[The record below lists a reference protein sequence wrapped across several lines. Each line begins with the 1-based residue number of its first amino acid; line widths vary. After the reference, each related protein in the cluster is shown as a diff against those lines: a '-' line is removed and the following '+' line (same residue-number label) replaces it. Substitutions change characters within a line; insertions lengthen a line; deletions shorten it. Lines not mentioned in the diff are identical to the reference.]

1 MIEREELKPCPFCG
15 GKAEMRITVKNRIEE
30 RKRGKAH
37 LVMCKVCRAS
47 SRAEFDE
54 NKSVEKWNR
63 RTDDGKLIS
72 N

>member
-15 GKAEMRITVKNRIEE
+15 GRAEMRITVKNRIEE
-30 RKRGKAH
+30 QKRGKAH

-47 SRAEFDE
+47 SGSEFDE
-54 NKSVEKWNR
+54 DKAVEKWNR
-63 RTDDGKLIS
+63 RTDDGKFIS